1 LAGLDLT
8 IRIVST
14 VLWPVG
20 PHEPRVY
27 WIRRGVFLVVIVAII
42 VLVVSLLSGGGSNKP
57 TSGPHSSPS
66 PSTSTSSPPVTPPAV
81 AACNPSVVT
90 LVLST
95 SASGYTSGESATL
108 IGAFSNP
115 STTPCRLTSTPS
127 DETWTITSGSDHI
140 WTTKGC
146 ASTLPAKTIKIKAG
160 GTKSIQ
166 MVWDGHRL
174 NSGCTAG
181 SAALPGEYVL
191 HATLDGVKGK
201 PAVFHV
207 TS

>member
-1 LAGLDLT
+1 MAGLDLT
-8 IRIVST
+8 IKIVST

-27 WIRRGVFLVVIVAII
+27 WIRRGVLLVVIVAIVV
-42 VLVVSLLSGGGSNKP
+42 VLVNLLSGGGSKKP
-57 TSGPHSSPS
+57 TTGHHSSPT
-66 PSTSTSSPPVTPPAV
+66 PSTSTSPPSTPPAV
-81 AACNPSVVT
+81 AACNPSVIT

-108 IGAFSNP
+108 IGSFSNP
-115 STTPCRLTSTPS
+115 STSPCRLTSTPS
-127 DETWTITSGSDHI
+127 NEAWTITSGSDHI

-146 ASTLPAKTIKIKAG
+146 PSTLPAKTIKIKAG
-160 GTKSIQ
+160 GTKTITT
-166 MVWDGHRL
+166 VWDGHRL
-174 NSGCTAG
+174 DTGCAAG

-191 HATLDGVKGK
+191 HATLDGIKGK